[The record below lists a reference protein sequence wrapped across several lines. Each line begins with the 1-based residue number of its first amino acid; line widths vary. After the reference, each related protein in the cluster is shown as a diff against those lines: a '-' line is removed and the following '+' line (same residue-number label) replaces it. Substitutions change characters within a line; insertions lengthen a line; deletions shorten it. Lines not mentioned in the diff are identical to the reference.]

1 MNTKKI
7 LFALLLSLCLLSS
20 CVSQQTAK
28 PEEPILTEKYIM
40 KGESYEDQGQLQSA
54 LEQYELALTVDPNNL
69 SALDHKK
76 KVEAALYEIARQHY
90 EKGLAFDEQGRYDLA
105 RKQYLS
111 ALQNWPDY
119 TEAKEKLTPGGVSL
133 DSDNYILH
141 TLREG
146 QSVSKLSQIYYGDLK
161 YYPIIGKFN
170 NMADVTR
177 VRTGEKLKIPAL
189 NGLTVKDL
197 KKKHD
202 AYMHDI
208 YMKDRQDVLGEQTDS
223 LQSGVA
229 EPAKPAKSA
238 EPPQEP
244 DTPEVPDNIAQTPEL
259 PDVVEPSDVTEIPDV
274 AEIPASPEEPE
285 SVPAEES
292 APLPPVETNTD
303 YDQAMAFFQQKKYG
317 QAIPLFKKA
326 EAADPD
332 NSRIGA
338 NLFESYFQQGLTQ
351 FNKEQYLEARQSFS
365 SAVRYNDDCEQC
377 RTYIKTCEDTYKEKH
392 YNLGIHY
399 FGKEQ
404 LEQAINEWERVE
416 EIDPDYKDV
425 QSNLKKARTLY
436 ERLERI
442 KQSNIKSN
450 KP

>member
-1 MNTKKI
+1 MNIMNIQKN

-20 CVSQQTAK
+20 CVSQQAAKK
-28 PEEPILTEKYIM
+28 PEEPTLSEQYIM
-40 KGESYEDQGQLQSA
+40 NGESYEAQGLLQNA
-54 LEQYELALTVDPNNL
+54 LEQYELALTVDANNL

-111 ALQNWPDY
+111 ALQNWPDFI
-119 TEAKEKLTPGGVSL
+119 EAKEKLSPGGVPL

-177 VRTGEKLKIPAL
+177 VRAGEKLKIPGL
-189 NGLTVKDL
+189 YGLTVKDL

-202 AYMHDI
+202 TYMHDI
-208 YMKDRQDVLGEQTDS
+208 YMKEGPEMLEEKADS
-223 LQSGVA
+223 LQPEVV
-229 EPAKPAKSA
+229 EPAKPVT
-238 EPPQEP
+238 PPQEL
-244 DTPEVPDNIAQTPEL
+244 DTPDVPDNIAQPPEL
-259 PDVVEPSDVTEIPDV
+259 PDLVKPSDV
-274 AEIPASPEEPE
+274 AGIPASPKELEVPE
-285 SVPAEES
+285 SVPAEEITS
-292 APLPPVETNTD
+292 VPPVEKNTD
-303 YDQAMAFFQQKKYG
+303 YDQAIAFFQQKKYG
-317 QAIPLFKKA
+317 QAIPFFKKA

-332 NSRIGA
+332 NRRIGA

-365 SAVRYNDDCEQC
+365 SAVQYNDACEQC

-404 LEQAINEWERVE
+404 LEQAIKEWEQVE

-436 ERLERI
+436 ERLESI
-442 KQSNIKSN
+442 KESYTK
-450 KP
+450 

>member
-1 MNTKKI
+1 MNMMNTKKN

-20 CVSQQTAK
+20 CVSQQAAKK
-28 PEEPILTEKYIM
+28 PEELTLTEQYIM

-54 LEQYELALTVDPNNL
+54 LEQYELALTVDANNL

-90 EKGLAFDEQGRYDLA
+90 ERGLAFDEQGRYDLA

-119 TEAKEKLTPGGVSL
+119 TEAKEKLSPGGVSL
-133 DSDNYILH
+133 DSDNYIIH

-177 VRTGEKLKIPAL
+177 VRAGEKLKIPAL
-189 NGLTVKDL
+189 YGLTVKDL
-197 KKKHD
+197 KKNHD
-202 AYMHDI
+202 TYMHDL
-208 YMKDRQDVLGEQTDS
+208 YMKDSKDMLEKKTGS
-223 LQSGVA
+223 LQPEVV
-229 EPAKPAKSA
+229 EPAKPT
-238 EPPQEP
+238 EPPQEL
-244 DTPEVPDNIAQTPEL
+244 DTPEVPDSIAPTPEM
-259 PDVVEPSDVTEIPDV
+259 PDVAEPSDVTEM
-274 AEIPASPEEPE
+274 PASPEAPE

-292 APLPPVETNTD
+292 TAVPPVETNID
-303 YDQAMAFFQQKKYG
+303 YDQAMALFQQKKYG
-317 QAIPLFKKA
+317 KAIPLFKKA
-326 EAADPD
+326 KAAEPD
-332 NSRIGA
+332 NSRIDT

-365 SAVRYNDDCEQC
+365 SAVQYNDACEQC

-404 LEQAINEWERVE
+404 LEQAINEWEQVE
-416 EIDPDYKDV
+416 DIDPDYKDV

-442 KQSNIKSN
+442 KQSNTKSD

>member
-1 MNTKKI
+1 MNTMNTKKK

-20 CVSQQTAK
+20 CVAQQAAK
-28 PEEPILTEKYIM
+28 KTEEPTLTEQYIM
-40 KGESYEDQGQLQSA
+40 KGKSYEDQGRLQSA
-54 LEQYELALTVDPNNL
+54 LEQYELALTVDANNR
-69 SALDHKK
+69 SALNHKK
-76 KVEAALYEIARQHY
+76 KVEAALYKIARQHY

-119 TEAKEKLTPGGVSL
+119 TEAKEKLSPGGVSL

-141 TLREG
+141 TLRKG

-177 VRTGEKLKIPAL
+177 VRVGERLKIPAL
-189 NGLTVKDL
+189 YGLTVKDL
-197 KKKHD
+197 KEKHD
-202 AYMHDI
+202 LYI
-208 YMKDRQDVLGEQTDS
+208 KDRKGMLEKKTDL
-223 LQSGVA
+223 LQPEVV
-229 EPAKPAKSA
+229 EPAKPA

-244 DTPEVPDNIAQTPEL
+244 DTPEILEIPDDTAKTP
-259 PDVVEPSDVTEIPDV
+259 EPSDVPEPSDATEIPV
-274 AEIPASPEEPE
+274 SPEEPEEPE
-285 SVPAEES
+285 SVPVEES
-292 APLPPVETNTD
+292 TPVPPVETNID
-303 YDQAMAFFQQKKYG
+303 YDKAMAFFQQKKYG

-332 NSRIGA
+332 NRRIGT
-338 NLFESYFQQGLTQ
+338 NLFESYFQQGLIQ

-365 SAVRYNDDCEQC
+365 SAVQYNDACDQC
-377 RTYIKTCEDTYKEKH
+377 RTYIKTCEDTFKEKH

-404 LEQAINEWERVE
+404 LEQAINEWEQVE
-416 EIDPDYKDV
+416 DIDPEYKDV

-436 ERLERI
+436 ERLESI
-442 KQSNIKSN
+442 KRSNIKSN